1 MIVVCLWGV
10 VCAIT
15 LASCWSD
22 LKRLMIPN
30 EHSIAIVGLFV
41 LAFVLS
47 PASFGS
53 LTGHLLTGFLFFIVG
68 FLLFA
73 RGMLGGGD
81 AKLAAALG
89 LWLGPKAVIPFL
101 FFMSLAGGLLALFS
115 IYIKKRKPFPKA
127 DSQSWI
133 GQIQAGRSALPY
145 GIAISFG
152 SWLGIF
158 HTTEIG
164 QKLHEVISLAN

>member
-1 MIVVCLWGV
+1 MIAAMLWGIVCL
-10 VCAIT
+10 IT

-22 LKRLMIPN
+22 VRRLIIPN
-30 EHSIAIVGLFV
+30 SHSIAIAGLFFLAYV
-41 LAFVLS
+41 LA
-47 PASFGS
+47 PTSFGS
-53 LTGHLLTGFLFFIVG
+53 LTGHLLTGFLFFLVG

-101 FFMSLAGGLLALFS
+101 FFMSLAGGVLALFS
-115 IYIKKRKPFPKA
+115 IYIKKRKPFSKP
-127 DSQSWI
+127 SPESWVM
-133 GQIQAGRSALPY
+133 QIQQGRSALPY
-145 GIAISFG
+145 GVAISFG

-158 HTTEIG
+158 HTTGIG